1 VTRVLTAF
9 IAEHGGAALVAEAMA
24 MALAVVLA
32 IYATAEAIHFAGL
45 NPFDV
50 AAAAAVPAP
59 SELAVDGSGLG
70 AGR

>member
-1 VTRVLTAF
+1 MRRVLTAF
-9 IAEHGGAALVAEAMA
+9 LAEHGGAALVAETLGVAM
-24 MALAVVLA
+24 AVVLT
-32 IYATAEAIHFAGL
+32 IYATAEAIHHAGR

-50 AAAAAVPAP
+50 AAAAVPAP